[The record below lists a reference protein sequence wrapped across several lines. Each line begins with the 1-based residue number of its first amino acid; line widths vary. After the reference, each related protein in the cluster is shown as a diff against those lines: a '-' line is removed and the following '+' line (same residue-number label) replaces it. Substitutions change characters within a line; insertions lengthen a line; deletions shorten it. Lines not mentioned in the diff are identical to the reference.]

1 MIFRTEITPGASPIR
16 IKHQNPLLFIGS
28 CFTGNVGKKLEEL
41 RFPVRI
47 NPFGVVYNP
56 LSLKRSLDILLQEK
70 FYTENDLHQLID
82 LWYSWDQ
89 HSSFSDPDNNKVI
102 DNINKEIK
110 LSSEHL
116 KRARVILI
124 TFGTAWVYRLKDSG
138 QVVCNCHKAPQSI
151 FNRELLEVNTIVD
164 EFEKLYADLKKI
176 NPSVKFIFTISPVRH
191 WKDGAHG
198 NQISKSVIHLAVEK
212 LREKFGIDSDYFP
225 AYEILLDD
233 LRDYRY
239 YDRDLI
245 HPNQLAID
253 YIWEKF
259 SATFFDSETKD
270 IISGLEKIL
279 KSAGHR
285 VNFPGTSS
293 YLKFKESQQKK
304 IAEMEKKYPYLD
316 LKGSDQDI

>member
-1 MIFRTEITPGASPIR
+1 
-16 IKHQNPLLFIGS
+16 
-28 CFTGNVGKKLEEL
+28 
-41 RFPVRI
+41 
-47 NPFGVVYNP
+47 
-56 LSLKRSLDILLQEK
+56 
-70 FYTENDLHQLID
+70 
-82 LWYSWDQ
+82 
-89 HSSFSDPDNNKVI
+89 
-102 DNINKEIK
+102 
-110 LSSEHL
+110 
-116 KRARVILI
+116 
-124 TFGTAWVYRLKDSG
+124 
-138 QVVCNCHKAPQSI
+138 
-151 FNRELLEVNTIVD
+151 LLEVNTIVD